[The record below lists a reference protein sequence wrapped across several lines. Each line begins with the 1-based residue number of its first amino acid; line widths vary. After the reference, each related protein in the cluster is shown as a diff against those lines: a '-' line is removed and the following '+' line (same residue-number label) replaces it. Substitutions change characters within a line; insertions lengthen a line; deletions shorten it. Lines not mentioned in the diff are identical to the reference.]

1 MTTIIQKSAV
11 ICRLNIRMCGF
22 EKTDKGVSSE
32 VADNKSASDDAGR
45 YVKRLF
51 AGNPILKE
59 ITTVRGK
66 ARNVN
71 KAQTLRYLDGQDL
84 LPVANF
90 DKHSE
95 LMTDY
100 KDLFDALKEDF
111 FAEYET
117 HRDAQQVRLG
127 DMFDA
132 NEYPPVSVLRSKF
145 QFNIS
150 YEPLSDGNTFD
161 KMFGNAEMEQ
171 QMIADAEAQMQSR
184 IDEAM
189 HQLYGRLLKTV
200 DCFNT
205 AMRNY
210 QPKTANSKAM
220 GTFKDSIVGN
230 MIDICEVLPRLNL
243 TGDADLANYCEMVK
257 SKLTNYD
264 AADLREDEALRKTA
278 ADEAQAILDQ
288 MAGYGMAA

>member
-84 LPVANF
+84 LPVSNF

>member
-84 LPVANF
+84 LPVGNF
-90 DKHSE
+90 DHHSE

-100 KDLFDALKEDF
+100 KDLFDALCEDF

-127 DMFDA
+127 EMFDA
-132 NEYPPVSVLRSKF
+132 NEYPPVSVLRGKF

-210 QPKTANSKAM
+210 QPKTANSKAL

>member
-84 LPVANF
+84 LPVGNF
-90 DKHSE
+90 DHHSE

-100 KDLFDALKEDF
+100 KDLFDALCEDF

-127 DMFDA
+127 EMFDA
-132 NEYPPVSVLRSKF
+132 NEYPPVSVLRGKF

-264 AADLREDEALRKTA
+264 AADLREDESLRKTA

>member
-11 ICRLNIRMCGF
+11 IVRLNIRMCGF
-22 EKTDKGVSSE
+22 EKTDKDVSNE
-32 VADNKSASDDAGR
+32 VADNKSAADDAGR
-45 YVKRLF
+45 YVKKLF
-51 AGNPILKE
+51 AGNPILKD
-59 ITTVRGK
+59 IKKVRGK

-71 KAQTLRYLDGQDL
+71 KAQTLPYLDGQDL
-84 LPVANF
+84 LPVPNF

-100 KDLFDALKEDF
+100 KDLFDALCEDF

-117 HRDAQQVRLG
+117 HRDANRHGWVTCLMQANIRLYLFCVESSSSIYL
-127 DMFDA
+127 MSHCQT
-132 NEYPPVSVLRSKF
+132 VTRS
-145 QFNIS
+145 
-150 YEPLSDGNTFD
+150 T

-171 QMIADAEAQMQSR
+171 QLIADAEAQMQSR

-189 HQLYGRLLKTV
+189 HKLYERLLKTV

-205 AMRNY
+205 AMRTY
-210 QPKTANSKAM
+210 KPKAGKSKAM
-220 GTFKDSIVGN
+220 NTFKDTIVGN
-230 MIDICEVLPRLNL
+230 MVDICEVLPRLNL
-243 TGDADLANYCEMVK
+243 TGDADLANYCELVK

-264 AADLREDEALRKTA
+264 AADLREDESLRKTA

-288 MAGYGMAA
+288 MSGSGMAA

>member
-32 VADNKSASDDAGR
+32 VADKKSASDDAGR

-84 LPVANF
+84 LPVGNF

-100 KDLFDALKEDF
+100 KDLFDALCEDF

-117 HRDAQQVRLG
+117 HRDAQQARLG
-127 DMFDA
+127 DLFDA
-132 NEYPPVSVLRSKF
+132 NEYPPVSVLRGKF

-264 AADLREDEALRKTA
+264 AADLREDENLRKTA

>member
-100 KDLFDALKEDF
+100 KDLFDALCEDF

-117 HRDAQQVRLG
+117 HRDAQQARLG
-127 DMFDA
+127 DLFDA
-132 NEYPPVSVLRSKF
+132 NEYPPVSVLRGKF

-210 QPKTANSKAM
+210 QPKTATSKAL

-264 AADLREDEALRKTA
+264 AADLREDENLRKTA